1 MGIFPLLTLRPLF
14 FQIQPSFPSPFLYLG
29 PGGGISPSASSLTL
43 PTQVVLGPQKP
54 DLEKQSA
61 EHRFECPSVPLVSR
75 PVLTTSEFPD
85 VAHPC

>member
-1 MGIFPLLTLRPLF
+1 MGIPLLTLCPLF
-14 FQIQPSFPSPFLYLG
+14 FQIQPPFPSPFLYLG
-29 PGGGISPSASSLTL
+29 PGGGISPSASSLAL
-43 PTQVVLGPQKP
+43 PTQVALGPQKS

-61 EHRFECPSVPLVSR
+61 EHRFECLSVPLVPR